1 MQTLFGS
8 HTVYIILLSAFIL
21 TPNAKTNQNEFHN
34 LKINFRLIQHYL
46 APPASV
52 RVTSVT
58 FPPEIHLYSM
68 SPAPRS
74 SPQLATISS
83 SDLAPVSTTVLMA
96 FTWTDS
102 TTILLSFF
110 SFINHTL
117 HPFLPLQNGLFSN
130 MQI

>member
-1 MQTLFGS
+1 MQHVSVFQESAVIIPVEHVLTFLKAGWFQIRYEKIDLKLKRKKTKENWMQTLFGS

-52 RVTSVT
+52 WATSVT

-68 SPAPRS
+68 DQP
-74 SPQLATISS
+74 
-83 SDLAPVSTTVLMA
+83 
-96 FTWTDS
+96 
-102 TTILLSFF
+102 
-110 SFINHTL
+110 
-117 HPFLPLQNGLFSN
+117 
-130 MQI
+130 